1 MIPDLRK
8 RFTPI
13 LERLLSPRIL
23 WPGLL
28 TLFLLISSA
37 AWVLRPLP
45 TRSAVLFFPRAGDF
59 RLEGEPRQVLPGGT
73 GLEDGAREVVEE
85 FLLGPADSRRIP
97 ALPRG
102 TRLKEI
108 LYRRGRLYVDF
119 SEDAVFAREPSLD
132 LGLRAVRRT
141 LRYNFPTLGSIIV
154 TVGGREPGGQ
164 RTSAP
169 EESKKSKNN

>member
-1 MIPDLRK
+1 MIPDLRN
-8 RFTPI
+8 RLTTI
-13 LERLLSPRIL
+13 LERALSPRIL

-28 TLFLLISSA
+28 AVSLLLSVA
-37 AWVLRPLP
+37 AWFLRPLP

-85 FLLGPADSRRIP
+85 FLLGPGDSRRVA

-102 TRLKEI
+102 TRLREI

-119 SEDAVFAREPSLD
+119 SEDAVLAREPPLD
-132 LGLRAVRRT
+132 LGLRAVRKT
-141 LRYNFPTLGSIIV
+141 LRYNFPTLGSILI
-154 TVGGREPGGQ
+154 TVNGREPGVTG
-164 RTSAP
+164 TAAAGDP
-169 EESKKSKNN
+169 KKK